1 LGGKLGERR
10 DPDGGLDG
18 GQELF
23 VVADALE
30 ALKDRLRGLQRAVD
44 S

>member
-1 LGGKLGERR
+1 VNAA
-10 DPDGGLDG
+10 PWIAFLDG
-18 GQELF
+18 GQELL
-23 VVADALE
+23 VVAGALE